1 VRDSHSDI
9 AAIFPREESVHS
21 CASKIASRS
30 RVGTREPCQ
39 RPGVDTNL
47 IGDLGLH
54 LTIGFRK
61 ASARA
66 PERKEGAMTAQHNP
80 SAKPRRLKVG
90 YFYPDSRASRSNAQ
104 SLPMP
109 FLRLCG
115 RWLDDAGFTI
125 GRNVR
130 VEVNEGRLMIEP
142 VD

>member
-1 VRDSHSDI
+1 
-9 AAIFPREESVHS
+9 
-21 CASKIASRS
+21 
-30 RVGTREPCQ
+30 
-39 RPGVDTNL
+39 
-47 IGDLGLH
+47 
-54 LTIGFRK
+54 
-61 ASARA
+61 
-66 PERKEGAMTAQHNP
+66 MTAQHNS

-90 YFYPDSRASRSNAQ
+90 YSYPDSRASKSNAPA
-104 SLPMP
+104 LPMP